1 MRTPPFRHARARA
14 AGAAAFGMCAALVL
28 PPVGAAFAT
37 PGVRSG
43 PAGSRISTVQ
53 RDLSALTQ
61 RIGVEVEKYDNAR
74 IALAAAQR
82 RAAAAHV
89 AADRARK
96 VYLTKRATLSRF
108 AASAYQ
114 TGPNGQI
121 AAVVSSSPAEYL
133 DKISTLDV
141 VAQRGTE
148 IVSAVDVARLRYAG
162 QVATAQHAARA
173 ALQVTQSIAA
183 SKASIESQIATQRR
197 ILNGLQ
203 AEQARLERLAAQQKA
218 ARNAAAQRTVA
229 AARQITRVT
238 QSMTGGSSN
247 SRRAATT
254 RPTAT
259 RPTATRPTAIRP
271 RNIRPTNTRPTNTR
285 PTNTRT
291 HTTSAPRVSVSVS
304 GRGGA
309 AVAAAESVLGRPYVW
324 GASGP
329 SSFDC
334 SGLTMWAWTHA
345 GVGLSHSS
353 SAQYGSGAQV
363 SQSALQPGDL
373 LFFYSP
379 ISHVGMYIGGGQMI
393 HAPHTG
399 DVVRIATPMW
409 SDFVG
414 AVRPG

>member
-183 SKASIESQIATQRR
+183 SKASIEGQIATQRR

-254 RPTAT
+254 RPTTT
-259 RPTATRPTAIRP
+259 RPTATRPR
-271 RNIRPTNTRPTNTR
+271 NTR

-291 HTTSAPRVSVSVS
+291 HTTSAPTVSVSVS

-334 SGLTMWAWTHA
+334 SGLTMWAWAHA

-353 SAQYGSGAQV
+353 SAQYGSGAHV

>member
-197 ILNGLQ
+197 ILSGLQ

-259 RPTATRPTAIRP
+259 RPR
-271 RNIRPTNTRPTNTR
+271 NTR

-291 HTTSAPRVSVSVS
+291 HTTSAPTVSVSVS

-334 SGLTMWAWTHA
+334 SGLTMWAWAHA

>member
-254 RPTAT
+254 RPTA
-259 RPTATRPTAIRP
+259 IRP
-271 RNIRPTNTRPTNTR
+271 RNTRPTNI
-285 PTNTRT
+285 RT

-324 GASGP
+324 GASGQ

-334 SGLTMWAWTHA
+334 SGLTMWAWAHA

>member
-254 RPTAT
+254 RPTA
-259 RPTATRPTAIRP
+259 IRP
-271 RNIRPTNTRPTNTR
+271 RNTR

-324 GASGP
+324 GASGQ

-334 SGLTMWAWTHA
+334 SGLTMWAWAHA

>member
-183 SKASIESQIATQRR
+183 SKASIETQIATQRR
-197 ILNGLQ
+197 ILSGLQ

-218 ARNAAAQRTVA
+218 ARNAAAQRTAA

-259 RPTATRPTAIRP
+259 RPTASRPT
-271 RNIRPTNTRPTNTR
+271 T
-285 PTNTRT
+285 TRT
-291 HTTSAPRVSVSVS
+291 HTTSAPTVSVPVS

-334 SGLTMWAWTHA
+334 SGLTMWAWAHA

-353 SAQYGSGAQV
+353 SAQYGSGAHV

>member
-254 RPTAT
+254 RPTT
-259 RPTATRPTAIRP
+259 TRPTAIRP
-271 RNIRPTNTRPTNTR
+271 RNTR

-353 SAQYGSGAQV
+353 SAQYGSGSHV
-363 SQSALQPGDL
+363 SQSALQPADL

>member
-1 MRTPPFRHARARA
+1 MRTPPFRYARARA

-37 PGVRSG
+37 LGVRSG

-254 RPTAT
+254 RPTA
-259 RPTATRPTAIRP
+259 IRP
-271 RNIRPTNTRPTNTR
+271 RNTRPTNI
-285 PTNTRT
+285 RT

-324 GASGP
+324 GASGQ

-334 SGLTMWAWTHA
+334 SGLTMWAWAHA

>member
-254 RPTAT
+254 RPTA
-259 RPTATRPTAIRP
+259 IRP
-271 RNIRPTNTRPTNTR
+271 RTTR

-334 SGLTMWAWTHA
+334 SGLTMWAWAHA

>member
-254 RPTAT
+254 RPTA
-259 RPTATRPTAIRP
+259 IRP
-271 RNIRPTNTRPTNTR
+271 RNIRPTNTR

-353 SAQYGSGAQV
+353 SAQYGSGAHM

>member
-254 RPTAT
+254 RPTA
-259 RPTATRPTAIRP
+259 IRP
-271 RNIRPTNTRPTNTR
+271 RTTR

>member
-254 RPTAT
+254 RPTA
-259 RPTATRPTAIRP
+259 IRP
-271 RNIRPTNTRPTNTR
+271 RTTR

-324 GASGP
+324 GASGQ

-334 SGLTMWAWTHA
+334 SGLTMWAWAHA